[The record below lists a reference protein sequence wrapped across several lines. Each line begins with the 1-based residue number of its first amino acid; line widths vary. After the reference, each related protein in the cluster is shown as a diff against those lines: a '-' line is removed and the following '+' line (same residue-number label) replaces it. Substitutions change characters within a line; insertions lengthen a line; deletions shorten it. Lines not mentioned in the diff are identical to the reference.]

1 MCIRDSYVGDQ
12 FKVDQATGNVTLDA
26 SAFNLSGLES
36 LRLGSVGGLIGAS
49 IGEFSTDVTMS
60 QNSDTKVSTQKAVK
74 TYVDTV
80 DGTTPVG
87 GTFTVAGIS
96 TVTGT
101 TQFTKQLNVSGVS
114 TFHNNV
120 NLLDGDKLFLG
131 SSQDLQIFHDSN
143 HSYIQENGTGD
154 LRIKAL
160 TGGVELYHND
170 VLRIQTS
177 TTGVSIGGSL
187 SVAGVLT
194 YEDVTNV
201 DSIGIV
207 TARSQLNVGSNIK
220 LGNAGVVTATSYRG
234 DGSQLTGIDATSLK
248 DSGGNTKIQAQASGL
263 MVTGITTVSGN
274 IMPGADNTLNLGS
287 LSQRW
292 ANIYVG
298 DMNLSN
304 KGSSNIVDGTWGNF
318 TLQEGESNLFIINNR
333 TGKRYKF
340 DLTEIP
346 LGDD

>member
-1 MCIRDSYVGDQ
+1 MAFTRVVGPGIHTQANIDSHNIHSTGIIT
-12 FKVDQATGNVTLDA
+12 ATKFDGPFD
-26 SAFNLSGLES
+26 
-36 LRLGSVGGLIGAS
+36 S
-49 IGEFSTDVTMS
+49 I
-60 QNSDTKVSTQKAVK
+60 
-74 TYVDTV
+74 
-80 DGTTPVG
+80 
-87 GTFTVAGIS
+87 
-96 TVTGT
+96 
-101 TQFTKQLNVSGVS
+101 NVSGAA
-114 TFHNNV
+114 TFT
-120 NLLDGDKLFLG
+120 G
-131 SSQDLQIFHDSN
+131 S
-143 HSYIQENGTGD
+143 
-154 LRIKAL
+154 
-160 TGGVELYHND
+160 
-170 VLRIQTS
+170 
-177 TTGVSIGGSL
+177 VSIGGT
-187 SVAGVLT
+187 LT

-248 DSGGNTKIQAQASGL
+248 DSGGNTKVQAQASGL

-274 IMPGADNTLNLGS
+274 LMPGSDNNLNLGS

>member
-1 MCIRDSYVGDQ
+1 MAFTRVVGPGIHTQANIDSHNIHSTGIIT
-12 FKVDQATGNVTLDA
+12 ATKFDGPFD
-26 SAFNLSGLES
+26 
-36 LRLGSVGGLIGAS
+36 S
-49 IGEFSTDVTMS
+49 I
-60 QNSDTKVSTQKAVK
+60 
-74 TYVDTV
+74 
-80 DGTTPVG
+80 
-87 GTFTVAGIS
+87 
-96 TVTGT
+96 
-101 TQFTKQLNVSGVS
+101 NVSGAA
-114 TFHNNV
+114 TFT
-120 NLLDGDKLFLG
+120 G
-131 SSQDLQIFHDSN
+131 S
-143 HSYIQENGTGD
+143 
-154 LRIKAL
+154 
-160 TGGVELYHND
+160 
-170 VLRIQTS
+170 
-177 TTGVSIGGSL
+177 VSIGGT
-187 SVAGVLT
+187 LT

-220 LGNAGVVTATSYRG
+220 LGNAGVITATSYRG

>member
-1 MCIRDSYVGDQ
+1 M
-12 FKVDQATGNVTLDA
+12 
-26 SAFNLSGLES
+26 
-36 LRLGSVGGLIGAS
+36 
-49 IGEFSTDVTMS
+49 
-60 QNSDTKVSTQKAVK
+60 
-74 TYVDTV
+74 
-80 DGTTPVG
+80 
-87 GTFTVAGIS
+87 
-96 TVTGT
+96 
-101 TQFTKQLNVSGVS
+101 
-114 TFHNNV
+114 
-120 NLLDGDKLFLG
+120 
-131 SSQDLQIFHDSN
+131 
-143 HSYIQENGTGD
+143 
-154 LRIKAL
+154 
-160 TGGVELYHND
+160 
-170 VLRIQTS
+170 
-177 TTGVSIGGSL
+177 SIGGSL